1 MSKHTPGPWK
11 VIRDGNDLSVR
22 SANSRDTGKI
32 THLDI
37 AENIGGLRPGPDF
50 TDRSEAK
57 ANARLIA
64 AAPDLLDALTKVT
77 SFVVTDVAES
87 CNGNKCREPW
97 CAGCFGEEV
106 AEQTVREARE
116 ALDAARAAIAKVTG
130 K

>member
-64 AAPDLLDALTKVT
+64 AAPDLL
-77 SFVVTDVAES
+77 
-87 CNGNKCREPW
+87 
-97 CAGCFGEEV
+97 
-106 AEQTVREARE
+106 E
-116 ALDAARAAIAKVTG
+116 ALQRLVKAVDPESTGWDEAVDAIAKATG
-130 K
+130 E